1 MLSSHRRVRRLN
13 QVISVPFVASVV
25 KSLLRS
31 AGYYRRRLNH
41 ANWPGPVVLC
51 YHGVLPDD
59 ADRTA
64 IPFAP
69 LHVSARRLAEHCKV
83 IAEYCAPIGLSQ
95 FVDQFQGRGER
106 SGTPRPP
113 RRSILTTFDDGYA
126 NLLSVATP
134 ILERFGVPATLFACT
149 GPIAS
154 GEPLWTD
161 RVAAALGDAEVER
174 MKDESDDVRRHVVSG
189 TNPSPFRH
197 DHCRLMNVDEF
208 RRLTANRLW
217 SIGGHTHT
225 HPILARCSPEVQRG
239 EIVGNLD
246 RLEELIG
253 DRPRAFAYPNGR
265 PERDFDETTR
275 RILAESGVNYAF
287 TTQAGFVVDVDRPL
301 DIPRMLMTEGVTGT
315 ELLHRLAVSWPR

>member
-1 MLSSHRRVRRLN
+1 M
-13 QVISVPFVASVV
+13 PFVTPVV

-31 AGYYRRRLNH
+31 AGYYRRRLNRTD
-41 ANWPGPVVLC
+41 WPGPVVLC

-59 ADRTA
+59 ADRAA

-95 FVDQFQGRGER
+95 FVDQFHGRGAR
-106 SGTPRPP
+106 GGTTCS
-113 RRSILTTFDDGYA
+113 RRHSILTTFDDGYA
-126 NLLSVATP
+126 NLLSVAAP

-149 GPIAS
+149 GPMAS
-154 GEPLWTD
+154 GDHLWTD

-174 MKDESDDVRRHVVSG
+174 MKDASDDVRRKVVSG
-189 TNPSPFRH
+189 TNPSPFGH

-208 RRLTANRLW
+208 RRLSANQLW
-217 SIGGHTHT
+217 SVGGHTHT
-225 HPILARCSPEVQRG
+225 HPILARCSPEVQRD
-239 EIVGNLD
+239 EIVGNLE

-253 DRPRAFAYPNGR
+253 NRPWAFAYPNGR

-275 RILAESGVNYAF
+275 KILAESGVKYAF
-287 TTQAGFVVDVDRPL
+287 TTRDGFVVDVNRPF
-301 DIPRMLMTEGVTGT
+301 DIPRMLMTEGVSGT